1 MLEKLIIKNFAIIA
15 DAQVNFKEGMTVL
28 TGETGAGKSLII
40 DSICLLLGSRA
51 ESIYIRNNCDHAYI
65 SGSFLLKEKKLLE
78 ILDKYTIPV
87 SESIVIERFIYQQ
100 NAKNNI
106 KVNGVSVSLQILKQ
120 ISFYLADIHIQNDTA
135 KILSNDYYLELIDRY
150 DYEAINTLFNNYQLA
165 LFRYQADLKKY
176 KEITKKNDDLAK
188 DLDNLKFVISE
199 LKSFSLKEGE
209 DKELERTINGMKNF
223 DKLFS
228 HYQEAIGNL
237 ENEYFSLNNLYNAYR
252 EVKKASEIDS
262 ELKQVAE
269 STEAAYYSLEE
280 VLMALKDNL
289 RRLEYDPKVLDQAL
303 SRQNELNSLEKKY
316 RKSLP
321 ELIIYLEESEDNVSR
336 FENFD
341 FYVAELKASV
351 EKRFKDVADSAKKLS
366 VKRKETAHLLEGM
379 LKEECRFLDLSNALF
394 KIDFNKVELNDC
406 FDGSKFQ
413 EHGID
418 SIDILLSLNA
428 GEGMKPL
435 NKSASG
441 GEAARIMMA
450 FKAVFIK
457 RFKFST
463 VVFDEIDQG
472 LSGLQALK
480 MAEKMQELSEYAMLI
495 TISHLPQVA
504 SVAANQINIFKYEEN
519 GRTFSNFSY
528 LNEEE
533 RIFEIAKMIS
543 GEKVTPAAINNAKEM
558 LNWRKMTKKMSNLE

>member
-1 MLEKLIIKNFAIIA
+1 MLEKLVIKNFAIIA
-15 DAQVNFKEGMTVL
+15 DAEVNFKEGMTVL

-40 DSICLLLGSRA
+40 DSISLLLGSRA
-51 ESIYIRNNCDHAYI
+51 ESIYIRNGCDFAYI
-65 SGSFLLKEKKLLE
+65 SGTFLLREKKLEE
-78 ILDKYTIPV
+78 ILSKYAISIT
-87 SESIVIERFIYQQ
+87 ETIVIERFIYQQ
-100 NAKNNI
+100 NSKNNI
-106 KVNGVSVSLQILKQ
+106 KINGVLVSLQILKQ
-120 ISFYLADIHIQNDTA
+120 VSFYLADIHIQNDTV

-150 DYEAINTLFNNYQLA
+150 DHETITTLSNNYQLA
-165 LFRYQADLKKY
+165 LFRYQSDLKKY
-176 KEITKKNDDLAK
+176 QEITKKNDDLAK
-188 DLDNLKFVISE
+188 DLDKLKYVISE

-237 ENEYFSLNNLYNAYR
+237 ENEYFSLNNLYNAYK
-252 EVKKASEIDS
+252 EINKASEIDPELNQLS
-262 ELKQVAE
+262 ESAE
-269 STEAAYYSLEE
+269 SAYYSLEE
-280 VLMALKDNL
+280 VLKTLKNNL
-289 RRLEYDPKVLDQAL
+289 RSLEYDPKVLDQAL
-303 SRQNELNSLEKKY
+303 TRQNELNSLEKKY

-321 ELIIYLEESEDNVSR
+321 ELIIYLEESEEQVSR

-351 EKRFKDVADSAKKLS
+351 HKRYKDVSENAKKLS
-366 VKRKETAHLLEGM
+366 MKRKETARLLEGM
-379 LKEECRFLDLSNALF
+379 LKDECRFLDLSNALF
-394 KIDFNKVELNDC
+394 KIQFNEVELNDC

-457 RFKFST
+457 RFRFSLI
-463 VVFDEIDQG
+463 VFDEIDQG

-480 MAEKMQELSEYAMLI
+480 MALKMQELSEYAMLI

-504 SVAANQINIFKYEEN
+504 SVAAHQINIFKYEEK

-528 LNEEE
+528 LNEED